1 MMLRT
6 RSSQKPLARRRIFS
20 ALVFGF
26 IPLLFLAISSSH
38 VATAQTTVN
47 VSINNF
53 SFTPATITLVL
64 GVNNTVTWTQNQS
77 GIPYHTVTAN
87 DNSWGSSHLTTGQ
100 SFTYTFT
107 SAGTYDYHC
116 TLHTYMK
123 GTVIVLGAGSSSS
136 ITTSSTTPNA
146 VPEFPFQ
153 ALAAVVITMIV
164 VASYAVL
171 RYSRRN

>member
-1 MMLRT
+1 MIFGT
-6 RSSQKPLARRRIFS
+6 RSSQRPLTQRKILS

-26 IPLLFLAISSSH
+26 IPILFLAISSSN
-38 VATAQTTVN
+38 VAIAQTTVN

-53 SFTPATITLVL
+53 SFTPATITVVL

-87 DNSWGSSHLTTGQ
+87 DNSWGSGHLTTGQ
-100 SFTYTFT
+100 NFTYTFT
-107 SAGTYDYHC
+107 SAGTYNYHC
-116 TLHTYMK
+116 SLHTYMK
-123 GTVIVLGAGSSSS
+123 GTVLVLGAGSPSTL
-136 ITTSSTTPNA
+136 TTSNT

-171 RYSRRN
+171 RHSHRN